1 LLGNWS
7 VMQQNCVILGCERFY
22 RFHMSLEMKTLL
34 LVITGE
40 YSPRRS
46 RGEYSP

>member
-22 RFHMSLEMKTLL
+22 RFHMSLEISIYLT
-34 LVITGE
+34 II
-40 YSPRRS
+40 RR
-46 RGEYSP
+46 RRRLYY